1 MKPYARPSRSQ
12 PRKPSRWRK
21 PLLWGLAAL
30 AVAAVLAFIVFI
42 AAYFRADQPVE
53 ALAARWGQPP
63 STFVQVG
70 GEDGARVHLRD
81 TGPRDDPTPLLLIH
95 GSASGLHTWD
105 AWADALAQQR
115 RVVMLDLP
123 GFGLTGPV
131 GDDNYGVARQVRLL
145 TELMDVLGL
154 RRVIV
159 VGHGFGGALAW
170 QLAYAHPER
179 VSRMVLI
186 AAEGY
191 PTQPWQ
197 VPLEQRVMDT
207 PPLNWLGLITRPRWL
222 VQRSVAQQFANP
234 QRVTDELVDR
244 YVELPLRDG
253 NRRAQLLRL
262 EQNRYLA
269 QSERIRALTLPTLI
283 LWGEQ
288 DRQAPSEQA
297 RWFERD
303 IRGARAVILPG
314 VGHLPQEEAPEAA
327 LAEVTM
333 FLAGDPP
340 DVP

>member
-21 PLLWGLAAL
+21 PLLWAVTALLAATL
-30 AVAAVLAFIVFI
+30 LTAVAWVAVS
-42 AAYFRADQPVE
+42 FRADQPVE
-53 ALAARWGQPP
+53 ALAQRWGQPP
-63 STFVQVG
+63 SQFVQAG
-70 GEDGARVHLRD
+70 GARVHVRD
-81 TGPRDDPTPLLLIH
+81 LGPRDDPTPLLLIH
-95 GSASGLHTWD
+95 GSASGLTTWS
-105 AWADALAQQR
+105 AWTDALAQQH
-115 RVVMLDLP
+115 RVVLLDLP
-123 GFGLTGPV
+123 GYGLTGPF
-131 GDDNYGVARQVRLL
+131 DDGNYTVARYVRFL
-145 TELMDVLGL
+145 TDLMDVMGL
-154 RRVIV
+154 QRVIV

-303 IRGARAVILPG
+303 IRGSRAVILPG

-327 LAEVTM
+327 LAEVM
-333 FLAGDPP
+333 QFLAGQAP
-340 DVP
+340 

>member
-12 PRKPSRWRK
+12 PRKPSRWRR
-21 PLLWGLAAL
+21 PLLWGLAGL
-30 AVAAVLAFIVFI
+30 VLAAMLGC
-42 AAYFRADQPVE
+42 AAFVAIYFRADQPVE

-63 STFVQVG
+63 SQFVQVG
-70 GEDGARVHLRD
+70 GEDGARVHVRD
-81 TGPRDDPTPLLLIH
+81 LGPRNDPTPLLLIH

-105 AWADALAQQR
+105 AWSAALAQQR

-131 GDDNYGVARQVRLL
+131 QDGNYAVTRQVRLL
-145 TELMDVLGL
+145 TDLMDVLGL

-159 VGHGFGGALAW
+159 VGHGFGGELAW

-186 AAEGY
+186 AAQGY

-197 VPLEQRVMDT
+197 VPLEQRVMET

-222 VQRSVAQQFANP
+222 VERSLAQQFANP
-234 QRVTDELVDR
+234 QRVTPQMLDAYL
-244 YVELPLRDG
+244 ELPLREG

-262 EQNRYLA
+262 EQNRYHA
-269 QSERIRALTLPTLI
+269 QSERIRTLTLPTLI

-314 VGHLPQEEAPEAA
+314 VGHLPQEEAPDAA
-327 LAEVTM
+327 LAEVM
-333 FLAGDPP
+333 QFLAGEAQ
-340 DVP
+340 